1 MKNTGKKIR
10 MFNVHLVE
18 VSGRKGKIKQKQYL
32 KYNGK
37 TFSKITKDINP

>member
-1 MKNTGKKIR
+1 MENTGKKIS
-10 MFNVHLVE
+10 MYKIYLVE
-18 VSGRKGKIKQKQYL
+18 VSGRKGRIKKKQYL